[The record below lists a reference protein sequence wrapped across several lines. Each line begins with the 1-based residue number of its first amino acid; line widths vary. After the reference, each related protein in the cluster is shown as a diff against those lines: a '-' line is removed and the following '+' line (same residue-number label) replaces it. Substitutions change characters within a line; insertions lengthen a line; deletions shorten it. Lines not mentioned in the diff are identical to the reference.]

1 MQRHGSNHVHAADVR
16 ADVNKRRKQ
25 ALVEIATSPPVTVVK
40 MDNPDDVR
48 AEMAWAYGEKKLL
61 YEMAKTAT
69 DLRRMETSL
78 AAIGASHDQ
87 YNKSMGVYNDGLTV
101 NIDVRQQKLIEL
113 YDSLPSDILVDLK
126 QGRRKIESIV
136 DELKP
141 IAVK

>member
-1 MQRHGSNHVHAADVR
+1 M
-16 ADVNKRRKQ
+16 
-25 ALVEIATSPPVTVVK
+25 VEIATSPPVTVVK